1 MNRGQF
7 IQRLRSKLTNADT
20 LIDENFVL
28 NAFTSNHTN
37 QQHTNDAFSEK
48 WQKYENSIEKERLFE
63 FQRQWYLQLYGFN
76 TEIELATYL
85 RSKNVI
91 FDAGCGLGYKS
102 AWFASLSL
110 PSTST
115 IHYPLLAVIVRDGKP
130 TILFCP
136 AFFYCM
142 SSSFTERAGFS

>member
-48 WQKYENSIEKERLFE
+48 WQKYQNSI
-63 FQRQWYLQLYGFN
+63 
-76 TEIELATYL
+76 
-85 RSKNVI
+85 
-91 FDAGCGLGYKS
+91 
-102 AWFASLSL
+102 
-110 PSTST
+110 
-115 IHYPLLAVIVRDGKP
+115 
-130 TILFCP
+130 
-136 AFFYCM
+136 
-142 SSSFTERAGFS
+142 